1 MSRLDSVYSEAR
13 QSPGLMLWR
22 VTNAWQ
28 RAIRSAL
35 APYDLTHV
43 QFVLLAALAHAD
55 PEEPMTQRELA
66 DVAATDPMMTS
77 QVVRTLARK
86 GLVER
91 GSHPADRRAVTVAP
105 TPEGL
110 ALVNRAVHAV
120 EDADR
125 AYFAALG
132 PEQTG
137 FTRMLGALEL
147 HRTAG

>member
-1 MSRLDSVYSEAR
+1 MSRLDSDYSDAR

-35 APYDLTHV
+35 APFDLTHV

-66 DVAATDPMMTS
+66 DAAATDPMMTS
-77 QVVRTLARK
+77 QVVRALARK
-86 GLVER
+86 GLIER
-91 GSHPADRRAVTVAP
+91 GSHPGDRRAVTVAP
-105 TPEGL
+105 TPDGL

-125 AYFAALG
+125 AYFADLG
-132 PEQTG
+132 PDQAD
-137 FTRMLGALEL
+137 FTRMLGALEP
-147 HRTAG
+147 RRPIG